1 MQSNSGQKN
10 IISAHKSG
18 DFFVV
23 QLTQGKETL
32 IDKEDIDLIQQ
43 YKWHYRKSGRTNGR
57 NGYAESKKGVFMH
70 NLIIN
75 KVGNLVIDHINRN
88 GLDNRR
94 SNLRLV
100 TKQQN
105 HHNFPKKGHNKY
117 RGVQLKPNLKLNPWE
132 VILKYNKKVVFNKT
146 FATAEEGA
154 KAYNEQAI
162 KYYGD
167 VAQLN
172 IIK

>member
-1 MQSNSGQKN
+1 
-10 IISAHKSG
+10 
-18 DFFVV
+18 
-23 QLTQGKETL
+23 
-32 IDKEDIDLIQQ
+32 
-43 YKWHYRKSGRTNGR
+43 
-57 NGYAESKKGVFMH
+57 MH
-70 NLIIN
+70 NLITQPHGDT
-75 KVGNLVIDHINRN
+75 VTDHINRN

-105 HHNFPKKGHNKY
+105 YHNFPKKGIHEY
-117 RGVQLKPNLKLNPWE
+117 RGLRYHPKLKTKPWE
-132 VILKYNKKVVFNKT
+132 VVLKYNKKVVFNKT
-146 FATAEEGA
+146 FATAKEGA

-172 IIK
+172 IIQ